1 MTWFHFTKQ
10 QRIKRNREVRREY
23 AEQCRKEATENVF
36 TIGRTVTDAFKLA
49 SDEDRLFAD
58 YFGEPMPQHVQM
70 ALHLEIVL
78 WRRIQTAL
86 ERANAAK
93 MDDAGYKTLEE
104 NIRSI
109 LLALINLL
117 HAEEEMLTTC
127 LVRHYVTIIQAV
139 QADAARVTL

>member
-10 QRIKRNREVRREY
+10 ERIKRSRVTRREY
-23 AEQCRKEATENVF
+23 AETCRKEAADNVF
-36 TIGRTVTDAFKLA
+36 TIGRTVNEAFKLA
-49 SDEDRLFAD
+49 GDEERLFSD
-58 YFGEPMPQHVQM
+58 YFGEPMPQHLQM
-70 ALHLEIVL
+70 ALHLEILL
-78 WRRIQTAL
+78 WRRIQAAL

-93 MDDAGYKTLEE
+93 MDDSTYKALET
-104 NIRSI
+104 NVRDV

-117 HAEEEMLTTC
+117 HAEEEMLCSC